1 MKLQMLSMA
10 LAAVVGSVVASSAQP
25 PDQAADQAVARAA
38 AAAAAREAQDS
49 ALPWSF
55 RGVTYPSQRHFVENF
70 KCVAEKFKLRDSPGV
85 VELDLA
91 LAAARPSAGST
102 INVYVHVIKGSA
114 TTGAVSTRQI
124 ADQITVLNNAFGSA
138 GFQFTLAGTDTTVNA
153 AWYTAG
159 PNTSAE
165 DQMKATLRQGT
176 AVDLNL
182 YASNPG
188 GGLLGWATFPSSYS
202 SHPTDDGVVI
212 LAASMP
218 GGDAAPYN
226 LGDTATHEV
235 GHWLGLY
242 HTFQGGC
249 SKNNDYVSDT
259 AAEKSAAFGC
269 PVGRDTC
276 KESGLDPIT
285 NFMDYTDD
293 ACMNTF
299 TAAQSSRMT
308 SQYSTYRFGR

>member
-1 MKLQMLSMA
+1 MKLQMMSMT
-10 LAAVVGSVVASSAQP
+10 LAAVVASVAVAGAQP
-25 PDQAADQAVARAA
+25 ADQAADQAAAR
-38 AAAAAREAQDS
+38 AAAREAQDS
-49 ALPWSF
+49 ALPWTF

-70 KCVAEKFKLRDSPGV
+70 KCVAERFKLRNSPGV
-85 VELDLA
+85 AELDLA
-91 LAAARPSAGST
+91 LAAARPTTGTT
-102 INVYVHVIKGSA
+102 ISVYVHVIKGSA
-114 TTGAVSTRQI
+114 TTGDVSGKQI
-124 ADQITVLNNAFGSA
+124 ANQITVLNSAFGAA
-138 GFQFTLAGTDTTVNA
+138 GFQFELAGTDTTINA
-153 AWYTAG
+153 DWYTAG

-165 DQMKATLRQGT
+165 DQMKSTLRQGT
-176 AVDLNL
+176 ADDLNI

-212 LAASMP
+212 LSASMP

-259 AAEKSAAFGC
+259 AAEKSPAFGC

-276 KESGLDPIT
+276 KEPDVDPIT

-299 TAAQSSRMT
+299 STEQSSRMT
-308 SQYSTYRFGR
+308 SQFTTYRSGR

>member
-1 MKLQMLSMA
+1 VKLQMMSMA
-10 LAAVVGSVVASSAQP
+10 LAAVVGSVVAAGAQP
-25 PDQAADQAVARAA
+25 ADQAAEQAA
-38 AAAAAREAQDS
+38 ARAAAREAQDAS
-49 ALPWSF
+49 LPWTF
-55 RGVTYPSQRHFVENF
+55 RGVTYASQRHFVENF
-70 KCVAEKFKLRDSPGV
+70 KCVAEKFKLRDRPDV
-85 VELDLA
+85 AELDLA
-91 LAAARPSAGST
+91 LAAARPTGGTT
-102 INVYVHVIKGSA
+102 IDVYVHVIKGSA
-114 TTGAVSTRQI
+114 TTGDVSGRQI
-124 ADQITVLNNAFGSA
+124 ANQITVLNNAFKSA
-138 GFQFTLAGTDTTVNA
+138 GFAFTLAGTDTTINA
-153 AWYTAG
+153 DWYTAG
-159 PNTSAE
+159 PNSSAE
-165 DQMKATLRQGT
+165 DQMKSTLRLGT
-176 AVDLNL
+176 ADDLNI

-188 GGLLGWATFPSSYS
+188 GGLLGWATFPSSYG

-249 SKNNDYVSDT
+249 SKNNDYVGDT

-269 PVGRDTC
+269 PAGRDTC
-276 KESGLDPIT
+276 KEAGLDPIT

-299 TAAQSSRMT
+299 SAEQSSRMT
-308 SQYSTYRFGR
+308 SQYATYRAGR